1 MADVTTYAAFL
12 ENKRRQVQPAGRAVD
27 PGEVNPLLHSWQQRV
42 VQWAVRTGRNAVW
55 ADTGTGK
62 TFMQLEYARLSGC
75 RALIIAPLAVCHQ
88 TVREA
93 AKLGIKARY
102 VKTGDEADGPG
113 IWVTNY
119 ERALRFD
126 PAALDAV
133 VLDEASILKQ
143 SDGKTRTA
151 LIKHFAEV
159 KHRQA
164 CTATPAP
171 NDNEELTSQ
180 AEFVGVM
187 PRVEMLAA
195 YFVHDDEGWRVKG
208 HARGPMFRWMATWAV
223 ALRRPSDI
231 GGDDTG
237 YILPG
242 LDIIPHLLPVD
253 VTPDGQLFATDLGGV
268 GGRAKIR
275 KATLDARTARTAE
288 LAAAEPGEPWVI
300 WCGLNAEADTV
311 ARLIPGAVNVHGAMT
326 PEEKAEALLGFAD
339 GEHPGDRHEAVDRVV
354 RDELAAL
361 RPDGVLRARR
371 LLRAVLPGDPPLLP
385 VRPDPRACTPTSS
398 CPSWRGR
405 SRRTW
410 PARRSRPP
418 QMTEELV
425 REMRAAGELEMR

>member
-1 MADVTTYAAFL
+1 MTDATTYAAFL

-27 PGEVNPLLHSWQQRV
+27 PGEVNPLLHPWQQRI

-55 ADTGTGK
+55 ADTGTG
-62 TFMQLEYARLSGC
+62 QDVHAAGIRPAVRLTGPWSSRRWPSATRPSGKPPSSAS
-75 RALIIAPLAVCHQ
+75 RPA
-88 TVREA
+88 TSR
-93 AKLGIKARY
+93 
-102 VKTGDEADGPG
+102 TGDEADGPG

-126 PAALDAV
+126 PAALDTV

-151 LIKHFAEV
+151 LIKHFADV
-159 KHRQA
+159 KHRLA

-275 KATLDARTARTAE
+275 KATLDARARETAE

-300 WCGLNAEADTV
+300 WCGLNAEADTL

-339 GEHPGDRHEAVDRVV
+339 RKIRVIVTQAVDRVV

-371 LLRAVLPGDPPLLP
+371 LLRAVSTRRSAAATATA
-385 VRPDPRACTPTSS
+385 RPAACTPTSS
-398 CPSWRGR
+398 CPSWRGG

-410 PARRSRPP
+410 PARRSRP
-418 QMTEELV
+418 
-425 REMRAAGELEMR
+425 RR